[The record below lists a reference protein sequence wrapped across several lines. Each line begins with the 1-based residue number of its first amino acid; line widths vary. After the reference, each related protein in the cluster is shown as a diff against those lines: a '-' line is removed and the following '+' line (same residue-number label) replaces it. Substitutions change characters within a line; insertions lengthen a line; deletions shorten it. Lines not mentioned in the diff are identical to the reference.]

1 MRLNEREIKL
11 WHILVFVFFLLPL
24 VLGAMNWRDKRVVNK
39 IIVKGNKVIPSEKI
53 IKLAGVKLGE
63 RIVELNLSELR
74 GRIEKHKFI
83 RFADVY
89 TNLPDAIFIEIVERE
104 PIAMFTSKGKIYF
117 VDLEGVVIPAEEV
130 GRLFSVPFLGEIEKP
145 VANVNFDSTGLRNC
159 FELLKIALEKRVYEL
174 ISELRVKNGEI
185 VLLTTDGAVP
195 VFLGEGEFDKKL
207 VYLREFW
214 KQVVLK
220 RGYPSYID
228 LRYSG
233 SIFAKFDSKN

>member
-1 MRLNEREIKL
+1 MKLSEKEIKL
-11 WHILVFVFFLLPL
+11 WQFLVFVLFLLPL
-24 VLGAMNWRDKRVVNK
+24 VLGAINWREKRVVSR
-39 IIVKGNKVIPSEKI
+39 IVVKGNKVIPTEKI
-53 IKLAGVKLGE
+53 IKLSGVKLGE
-63 RIVELNLSELR
+63 RIVNLNLSELR
-74 GRIEKHKFI
+74 ARIEKHKFI

-89 TNLPDAIFIEIVERE
+89 TNLPDAIFIEVVERE

-117 VDLEGVVIPAEEV
+117 VDLEGVLIPAEEV
-130 GRLFSVPFLGEIEKP
+130 GRLFSVPFLGEIENP
-145 VANVNFDSTGLRNC
+145 DVNFNSSDLRKC
-159 FELLKIALEKRVYEL
+159 FEVLKIAVEKRVYEL
-174 ISELRVKNGEI
+174 ISELRVKDGEI

-195 VFLGEGEFDKKL
+195 VFLGDGEFGRKL

-214 KQVVLK
+214 RQVVLK